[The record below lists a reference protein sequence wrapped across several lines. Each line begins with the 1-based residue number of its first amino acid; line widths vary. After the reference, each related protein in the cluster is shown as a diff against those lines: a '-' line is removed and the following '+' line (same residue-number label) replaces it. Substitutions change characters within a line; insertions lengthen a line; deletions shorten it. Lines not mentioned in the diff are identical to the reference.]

1 MPKPMTIDVTTTVT
15 TRGFDD
21 SRLLPA
27 NGGGRPVLEVDQVT
41 KIYPSEPPVTAL
53 RGSPSPSPRAS
64 WSPSSARRGRAR
76 PPCCT

>member
-1 MPKPMTIDVTTTVT
+1 MTIDTTTVA

-21 SRLLPA
+21 TRLLPA

-53 RGSPSPSPRAS
+53 RGVSFTVTQAS
-64 WSPSSARRGRAR
+64 WWASSARRVRAR